1 VRRGADSG
9 SARAS
14 YAELEA
20 LVASQAP
27 LIAQLQARIVEQDA
41 RIAVQDARI
50 AELEAQ
56 VRASSRNSS
65 RPPSSDG
72 LSKPAAD
79 PKKRSLRRSSGRKQG
94 GQEGHEG
101 ARLERVTAPD
111 EQVGHPPE
119 RCEGCQAELA
129 GAELLV
135 GGERRQVFDLP
146 EGALLR
152 VVEHVAARRRCEC
165 GHVSSGSFPAGVGA
179 PTQYGPGVRALGVY
193 LCVFQHLPYD
203 RGAQALRDIVGAG
216 VSTGTLTAWATAAAG
231 GLCDFDERLRELLT
245 AAPVA
250 HFDETGARIAGR
262 LGWVHSASTEKLTR
276 YTAHARRGSEAID
289 AAGVLPGFEGVAVH
303 DGWAPYRNYPGCDHG
318 LCNIHHLRE
327 LQAAS
332 EAGHTWPLAMSCLL
346 LDTKD
351 AVQRAGGAGAERL
364 DDDAISQLAAS
375 YTTIIAMGHEEHPAA
390 QGKRAKAHNL
400 LLRLERYEP
409 DVLRFAHD
417 FRVPFGN
424 NQAEQDI
431 RMVKLQQKISG
442 CWRTPEGAQRFLA
455 VRSYISTARKNG
467 LGALDALGALAAGQ
481 PWLPAPA
488 PT

>member
-1 VRRGADSG
+1 VDG
-9 SARAS
+9 SRVGEQRPS
-14 YAELEA
+14 YEELEA
-20 LVASQAP
+20 LVVELRSQLAE
-27 LIAQLQARIVEQDA
+27 LQARLDGN
-41 RIAVQDARI
+41 
-50 AELEAQ
+50 
-56 VRASSRNSS
+56 SRNSS

-72 LSKPAAD
+72 LSKPPGD
-79 PKKRSLRRSSGRKQG
+79 PKKRSLRRRSGRKQG
-94 GQEGHEG
+94 GQDGHQG
-101 ARLERVTAPD
+101 ARLEPAATPD
-111 EQVGHPPE
+111 EQVEHRPE
-119 RCEGCQAELA
+119 RCEGCNGDLADAEA
-129 GAELLV
+129 LV
-135 GGERRQVFDLP
+135 GGESRQVFDLP
-146 EGALLR
+146 QGALLR
-152 VVEHVAARRRCEC
+152 VVEHVAARRRCGC
-165 GHVSSGSFPAGVGA
+165 GRVSSGEFPAGVGA

-203 RGAQALRDIVGAG
+203 RAAQALADIAGAA
-216 VSTGTLTAWATAAAG
+216 VSTGTLTTWITVAAG
-231 GLCDFDERLRELLT
+231 GLCDFDERLRGLLA

-262 LGWVHSASTEKLTR
+262 LGWVHSASTDELTR
-276 YTAHARRGSEAID
+276 YTAHARRGRQAID
-289 AAGVLPGFEGVAVH
+289 AAGVLPAFEGVAVH

-318 LCNIHHLRE
+318 LCNVHHLRE

-332 EAGHTWPLAMSCLL
+332 EAGHVWSLAMSCLL

-351 AVQRAGGAGAERL
+351 AVERARIAGVKRL
-364 DDDAISQLAAS
+364 GPDAISQLATSFA
-375 YTTIIAMGHEEHPAA
+375 TVIAIGHDEHPAA
-390 QGKRAKAHNL
+390 QGKHSKAHNL

-417 FRVPFGN
+417 LRVPFSN

-467 LGALDALGALAAGQ
+467 LDALDALRRLAGGQ
-481 PWLPAPA
+481 PWLPAPT

>member
-1 VRRGADSG
+1 MI
-9 SARAS
+9 
-14 YAELEA
+14 AELR
-20 LVASQAP
+20 P
-27 LIAQLQARIVEQDA
+27 
-41 RIAVQDARI
+41 RIAEQDARI

-56 VRASSRNSS
+56 LRASSRNSS

-72 LSKPAAD
+72 LSKPPAD
-79 PKKRSLRRSSGRKQG
+79 PRKRSLRRSSGRKQG
-94 GQEGHEG
+94 GQAGHEG
-101 ARLERVTAPD
+101 ARLEPVATPD
-111 EQVGHPPE
+111 ERVAHPPE
-119 RCEGCQAELA
+119 RCDGCEGDLADAER
-129 GAELLV
+129 LV

-152 VVEHVAARRRCEC
+152 VVEHVAERRRCRC
-165 GHVSSGSFPAGVGA
+165 GQVSSGAFPAGVGA
-179 PTQYGPGVRALGVY
+179 PTQYGAGVRALGVY

-203 RGAQALRDIVGAG
+203 RAAQALADIAGAA
-216 VSTGTLTAWATAAAG
+216 VSTGTLAAWVTAAAE
-231 GLCDFDERLRELLT
+231 GLCDFDERLRGLLA

-262 LGWVHSASTEKLTR
+262 LGWVHSASTDTLTR

-289 AAGVLPGFEGVAVH
+289 AAGVLPGFGGVAVH

-318 LCNIHHLRE
+318 LCNVHHLRE

-332 EAGHTWPLAMSCLL
+332 EAGHVWPLAMSCLL

-351 AVQRAGGAGAERL
+351 AVARARGAGAERL
-364 DDDAISQLAAS
+364 DPDALAELAAS
-375 YTTIIAMGHEEHPAA
+375 FTTIIAMGHQEHPAA
-390 QGKRAKAHNL
+390 AGKRTKAHNL
-400 LLRLERYEP
+400 LLRLERYGP

-442 CWRTPEGAQRFLA
+442 CWRTPQGAERFLA
-455 VRSYISTARKNG
+455 VRSYVSTARKNG
-467 LGALDALGALAAGQ
+467 LEALDALGHLAAGR
-481 PWLPAPA
+481 PWLPAPG

>member
-1 VRRGADSG
+1 MA
-9 SARAS
+9 
-14 YAELEA
+14 
-20 LVASQAP
+20 
-27 LIAQLQARIVEQDA
+27 LQARIVEQDA
-41 RIAVQDARI
+41 RMAVQDARI
-50 AELEAQ
+50 AELEVQ
-56 VRASSRNSS
+56 LKASSRNSS

-72 LSKPAAD
+72 LSKPRAD

-94 GQEGHEG
+94 GQEGHDG
-101 ARLERVTAPD
+101 ARLEPVAAPHERVD
-111 EQVGHPPE
+111 HPPE
-119 RCEGCQAELA
+119 RCAGCHADLA
-129 GAELLV
+129 GAEQLV
-135 GGERRQVFDLP
+135 GGESRQVFDLP
-146 EGALLR
+146 EGVLLR

-165 GHVSSGSFPAGVGA
+165 GHLSSGEFPAGVGA

-203 RGAQALRDIVGAG
+203 RAGQALGDIAGAS
-216 VSTGTLTAWATAAAG
+216 VSTGTLTTWVTAAAA
-231 GLCDFDERLRELLT
+231 GLCDFDERLRGLLV

-262 LGWVHSASTEKLTR
+262 LGWVHSASTGTLTR
-276 YTAHARRGSEAID
+276 YTAHARRGSEAIN
-289 AAGVLPGFEGVAVH
+289 AAGILPGFEGVAVH
-303 DGWAPYRNYPGCDHG
+303 DGWAPYRNYPGCEHG

-332 EAGHTWPLAMSCLL
+332 EAGHVWPLAMSCLL

-351 AVQRAGGAGAERL
+351 AVARARGGGARRL
-364 DDDAISQLAAS
+364 DCGAVAELAAS
-375 YTTIIAMGHEEHPAA
+375 FTTVIAMGHEEHPAA
-390 QGKRAKAHNL
+390 PGKRTKTHNL

-442 CWRTPEGAQRFLA
+442 CWRTPQGAERFLA
-455 VRSYISTARKNG
+455 IRSYISTTRKNG
-467 LGALDALGALAAGQ
+467 LDARDALGRLATGQ
-481 PWLPAPA
+481 PWLPAPS

>member
-1 VRRGADSG
+1 VGAGDVAGRLSFE
-9 SARAS
+9 
-14 YAELEA
+14 ELES
-20 LVASQAP
+20 LVASQAAV
-27 LIAQLQARIVEQDA
+27 IARLE
-41 RIAVQDARI
+41 
-50 AELEAQ
+50 AELGEL
-56 VRASSRNSS
+56 RGRLSSNSRNSS

-72 LSKPAAD
+72 LSKPSAD
-79 PKKRSLRRSSGRKQG
+79 RKKRSLRRSSGRKRG
-94 GQEGHEG
+94 GQAGHEG
-101 ARLERVTAPD
+101 ARLEPVAVPD
-111 EQVGHPPE
+111 AQVEHPPE
-119 RCEGCQAELA
+119 RCDGCHADLA
-129 GAELLV
+129 GAEQLE
-135 GGERRQVFDLP
+135 GGGSRQVFDLP

-165 GHVSSGSFPAGVGA
+165 GHVTAGEFPAWVGA

-203 RGAQALRDIVGAG
+203 RAAQALRDIAGAG
-216 VSTGTLTAWATAAAG
+216 VSPGTLTTWVAAAAD

-250 HFDETGARIAGR
+250 HFDETGARIVGR
-262 LGWVHSASTEKLTR
+262 LGWVHSASTGKLTH
-276 YTAHARRGSEAID
+276 YSAHARRGSEAID
-289 AAGVLPGFEGVAVH
+289 AAGVLPGFAGVAVH
-303 DGWAPYRNYPGCDHG
+303 DGWAPYRNYEGCQHG

-327 LQAAS
+327 LEAAK
-332 EAGHTWPLAMSCLL
+332 EAGHTWPVAMSCLL

-351 AVQRAGGAGAERL
+351 AVEQARAAGAQRL
-364 DDDAISQLAAS
+364 GADALGELAAS
-375 YTTIIAMGHEEHPAA
+375 FKTIVAMGHEEHPARED
-390 QGKRAKAHNL
+390 KRSKAHNL

-442 CWRTPEGAQRFLA
+442 CWRTHQGAQRFLA

-467 LGALDALGALAAGQ
+467 LDTLEVLGRLAAGQ
-481 PWLPAPA
+481 PWLPDAA